1 MRLSTRLLAAAML
14 AMFAATPALAQ
25 PLPVEVTADTFT
37 VDEAKNEAVFSGSVV
52 ITRQGLDMRASKVT
66 ITYGEGGQTD
76 IRELVASGNVRI
88 RAAGQDATGDRAT
101 FNPRTQI
108 LKLSGNVRVT
118 NAQGTVS
125 GPDLTIDIA
134 RNTSVFSGG
143 SGGRVTGV
151 FTPQ

>member
-1 MRLSTRLLAAAML
+1 MKRPVRFLLAALL
-14 AMFAATPALAQ
+14 ALCAAAPVLAQ
-25 PLPVEVTADTFT
+25 SLPVEVTADTFT
-37 VDEAKNEAVFSGSVV
+37 VDESKKEAVFSGSVV
-52 ITRQGLDMRASKVT
+52 ITRQGLDMRAAKVT

-76 IRELVASGNVRI
+76 IRELVATGNVRI

-101 FNPRTQI
+101 FDPRTQI

-118 NAQGTVS
+118 SAQGTVS

-134 RNTSVFSGG
+134 RNTSVFTGG
-143 SGGRVTGV
+143 SGGRITGV